1 MSDELQVLDLETFRW
16 HPVLLKTQTQ
26 AQSAP
31 AQSTP
36 AQSAPAQ
43 DTHGSDDTK
52 ESVTGTYIS

>member
-31 AQSTP
+31 AQS
-36 AQSAPAQ
+36 APAH